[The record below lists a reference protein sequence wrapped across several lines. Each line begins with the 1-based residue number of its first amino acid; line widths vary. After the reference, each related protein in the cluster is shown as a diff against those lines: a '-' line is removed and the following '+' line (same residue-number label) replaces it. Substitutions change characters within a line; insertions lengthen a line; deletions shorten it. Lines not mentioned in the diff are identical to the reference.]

1 VRVAALVLGLIVWA
15 LVAGAV
21 LLITILDPPPAEPMA
36 PSTAFPTAV
45 DCCPG

>member
-1 VRVAALVLGLIVWA
+1 MRVGALILGLFLWA

-21 LLITILDPPPAEPMA
+21 LLLTVLDPPRAEPVA

-45 DCCPG
+45 DCCDG